1 MKLNISIS
9 ILPIEL
15 NLCFTNDIPCY
26 LNILTDWRKVE
37 ELYGDNRPLD
47 DKQRRVIDANRH
59 VMVQLLIDSIEC
71 GIIDRLYEN
80 KCFNLL
86 HKNHIESGTDKL
98 KKVGKL
104 LDIVRRRSVVNFNK
118 LINALDTVGY
128 PPLAQVLREG
138 KGKSTKYN
146 VLPIT

>member
-1 MKLNISIS
+1 VKLNISTL

-59 VMVQLLIDSIEC
+59 VMVKLIDPEC

-80 KCFNLL
+80 KCFNFL
-86 HKNHIESGTDKL
+86 HKNHTESGTDKL
-98 KKVGKL
+98 DKVDRI
-104 LDIVRRRSVVNFNK
+104 LDIVRRRSVVDFKK

-128 PPLAQVLREG
+128 PRLAQVLREG

>member
-1 MKLNISIS
+1 MKLNISTL

-59 VMVQLLIDSIEC
+59 VMVKLIDPEC

-80 KCFNLL
+80 KCFNFL
-86 HKNHIESGTDKL
+86 HKNHIESGTEKLDK
-98 KKVGKL
+98 VDRL
-104 LDIVRRRSVVNFNK
+104 LDIVRRRTVLDLKK
-118 LINALDTVGY
+118 LVNALHAVGY
-128 PPLAQVLREG
+128 PVLAQVLREG

>member
-1 MKLNISIS
+1 VKLNISTL

-15 NLCFTNDIPCY
+15 NLCFTNDTPCY

-59 VMVQLLIDSIEC
+59 VMVKLIDPEC

-80 KCFNLL
+80 KCFNFL
-86 HKNHIESGTDKL
+86 HKNHTESGTDKL
-98 KKVGKL
+98 DKVDRL
-104 LDIVRRRSVVNFNK
+104 LDIVRRQSVVDFKK

-128 PPLAQVLREG
+128 PRLAQVLREG

>member
-1 MKLNISIS
+1 MKLNISTL

-59 VMVQLLIDSIEC
+59 VMVKLIDPEC

-80 KCFNLL
+80 KCFNFL
-86 HKNHIESGTDKL
+86 HKNHTESGTDKL
-98 KKVGKL
+98 DKVDRI
-104 LDIVRRRSVVNFNK
+104 LDIVRRRSVVDFKK

-128 PPLAQVLREG
+128 PRLAQVLREG

>member
-1 MKLNISIS
+1 VKLNISTL

-59 VMVQLLIDSIEC
+59 VMVKLIDPEC

-80 KCFNLL
+80 KCFNFL
-86 HKNHIESGTDKL
+86 HKNHIESGTEKLDK
-98 KKVGKL
+98 VDRL
-104 LDIVRRRSVVNFNK
+104 LDIVRRRTVLDLKK
-118 LINALDTVGY
+118 LVNALHAVGY
-128 PPLAQVLREG
+128 PVLAQVLREG

>member
-1 MKLNISIS
+1 MKLNISTL

-15 NLCFTNDIPCY
+15 NLCFTNDTPCY

-59 VMVQLLIDSIEC
+59 VMVKLIDPEC

-80 KCFNLL
+80 KCFNFL
-86 HKNHIESGTDKL
+86 HKNHTESGTDKL
-98 KKVGKL
+98 DKVDRL
-104 LDIVRRRSVVNFNK
+104 LDIVRRQSVVDFKK

-128 PPLAQVLREG
+128 PRLAQVLREG